1 VSLQLQIPAA
11 PVDQGPRPAPSAR
24 GNITIQRAGQFN
36 SASFTSNGGDA
47 TRTPGS
53 PRI

>member
-1 VSLQLQIPAA
+1 
-11 PVDQGPRPAPSAR
+11 VDQGPRPAPSAR
-24 GNITIQRAGQFN
+24 GKITIARPGQFKMQLGL
-36 SASFTSNGGDA
+36 FYVKWGDA